1 MESVVQMMP
10 FRVLEESTSAESSGS
25 DPTNAVIFVGIS
37 LLLGIACRHV
47 LRGTRVPYSVALLV
61 LGIGLG
67 ALEYGT
73 HHGLGRIG
81 DGIRIWANIDP
92 DLLLAVFLPALLFE
106 SAFSMEIHQIK
117 RCAAQMLLLAAPG
130 VLISTFFLGAAL
142 KIAFPYNWS
151 WSTSLL
157 LGGLLSAT
165 DPVAVVALLKELG
178 ASKKLST
185 IIEGESLMND
195 GTAIVVYQ
203 LFLRMVTGWTFN
215 WGAVIKFLVQV
226 SLGAVGFGIA
236 FGIASVLW
244 LGFIFNDTVIEISLT
259 LAVSY
264 VAYFTAQQGADVS
277 GVLTVMTLGMFYSAV
292 AKTAFKGESQQSM
305 HHFWEMVSYIANT
318 LIFILSGVVIAE
330 GILGGD
336 NIFKIYDNS
345 WGYLILLYALVL
357 VSRAVV
363 VGVLYPFLQYFGY
376 GLDLKEAFILV
387 WGGLRGAVAL
397 SLSLSVK
404 RSSDGSQYISSDTGT
419 LFVFLTG
426 GVVFLTLIINGSTT
440 QFALHYLGMDKL
452 SAAKK
457 RILNYT
463 KYEMLNKAL
472 EAFGDLGDDEELG
485 PADWPTVKRYINS
498 LNDVGGEPV
507 HPHTSS
513 ENDDNVDNMHLEDIR
528 IRLLN
533 GVQAAYWEMLNEG
546 RIPQTIANLLM
557 QSVEEAIDVVS
568 HEPLCD
574 WKGLRSYVNI
584 PSYYKYLQTSF
595 VPRKL
600 VTYFTV
606 ERLESACYICAG
618 FLRAHRTARQ
628 QLNEFI
634 GESEIASLVIK
645 ESEEEGEDARKFLE
659 EVRVSFPQVLR
670 VVKTRQV
677 TYAVLN
683 HLIDYVH
690 NLEKIGILEE
700 KEMTHL
706 HDAVQTDLKRLVRN
720 PPLVKFPKI
729 RDLISVNPLLG
740 ALPPTLRETLV
751 GSTKEIMKLRGATL
765 YEEGS
770 KATKVWLISNGVVKW
785 SSKSASN
792 MHLLHPTFSH
802 GSTLGL
808 YEVLVGKSYICD
820 IITDSVALC
829 FSVDSEKILTALRS
843 DPAIEDFFWQ
853 ESALVL
859 AKVLLPQMFG
869 KTTTQDMRA
878 LVAERSTMS
887 VYIRGESFELPH
899 HSIGFLLEGFVK
911 AHGSHEGL
919 LSAPAPLLPSSWEQ
933 QNLQNTE
940 ASGVQAASFSHQSSR
955 YEVETR
961 ARVIMFDI
969 VGYLTGRG
977 LQRRSSSLLS
987 QSIDHPSMSFSR
999 ELGGLMSWPENTYKA
1014 MQHRHDVEQ
1023 TGQQETNMSTR
1034 AMQLNIFGSMI
1045 SNTRRRPRSFPGISA
1060 AKVSPSQGYK
1070 KITSHSQSYPEVRP
1084 DRTQTLVSVRSE
1096 GSTTLRKNAQVQGEN
1111 KDISIR
1117 LPSTP
1122 IEESHA
1128 REDSSDDSGGEDEHL
1143 IRIDS
1148 GRPSFPQ
1155 WITEEDKT
1163 S

>member
-1 MESVVQMMP
+1 MELIVETTP
-10 FRVLEESTSAESSGS
+10 FRVLEEPISAESSGS

-37 LLLGIACRHV
+37 LLLGIGSRHL

-67 ALEYGT
+67 AIEYGT

-117 RCAAQMLLLAAPG
+117 RCAVQMLLLAGPG
-130 VLISTFFLGAAL
+130 VLLSTFCLGAAF
-142 KIAFPYNWS
+142 KIAFPYNWT

-203 LFLRMVTGWTFN
+203 LLLRMVTGWTFN
-215 WGAVIKFLVQV
+215 WGAVIKFLVEV
-226 SLGAVGFGIA
+226 SLGAVGIGIA

-292 AKTAFKGESQQSM
+292 AKTAFKGESHQSL

-345 WGYLILLYALVL
+345 WGYLILLYVLIL

-363 VGVLYPFLQYFGY
+363 VGVLYPFLRYFGY

-404 RSSDGSQYISSDTGT
+404 RSSDGSQYISPDTGT

-440 QFALHYLGMDKL
+440 QFALHYLGMGKL

-485 PADWPTVKRYINS
+485 PADWPTVKRYITS
-498 LNDVGGEPV
+498 LNDVEGEPV

-513 ENDDNVDNMHLEDIR
+513 EYDDNVDRMHLEDIR

-557 QSVEEAIDVVS
+557 QSVEEAIDVIS
-568 HEPLCD
+568 HKPLCD

-584 PSYYKYLQTSF
+584 PNYYKFLQTSF

-606 ERLESACYICAG
+606 DRLESACYICAG
-618 FLRAHRTARQ
+618 FLRAHRIARQ

-645 ESEEEGEDARKFLE
+645 ESEEEGEDAQKFLE
-659 EVRVSFPQVLR
+659 EVRISFPQVLR

-720 PPLVKFPKI
+720 PPLVKYPKI

-740 ALPPTLRETLV
+740 ALPPTVRETLI

-770 KATKVWLISNGVVKW
+770 KPTRVWLISNGVVKW

-808 YEVLVGKSYICD
+808 YEVLVGKPYICD

-829 FSVDSEKILTALRS
+829 FSVDSERILTALRS

-853 ESALVL
+853 ESALLL
-859 AKVLLPQMFG
+859 AKVLLPQMFE
-869 KTTTQDMRA
+869 KTTMQDMRA
-878 LVAERSTMS
+878 LIAERSTMS

-899 HSIGFLLEGFVK
+899 HYIGLLLEGFVK

-919 LSAPAPLLPSSWEQ
+919 LSAPSPLLPSSWEQ
-933 QNLQNTE
+933 RSFHNIE
-940 ASGVQAASFSHQSSR
+940 ASGFHAASFSHQPYR
-955 YEVETR
+955 YQVETR
-961 ARVIMFDI
+961 ARVIMLDFARFQ
-969 VGYLTGRG
+969 TGRG
-977 LQRRSSSLLS
+977 LQRSSSLLS
-987 QSIDHPSMSFSR
+987 HSIDHPSRSFSR
-999 ELGGLMSWPENTYKA
+999 EHGGLMSWPENTYKA
-1014 MQHRHDVEQ
+1014 MQHRQDVEQ
-1023 TGQQETNMSTR
+1023 IGQQETNMSTR

-1045 SNTRRRPRSFPGISA
+1045 SNTRSRPRSFPGISA
-1060 AKVSPSQGYK
+1060 AKF
-1070 KITSHSQSYPEVRP
+1070 SHSLSYPEVRS
-1084 DRTQTLVSVRSE
+1084 DRAQTLVSARSE
-1096 GSTTLRKNAQVQGEN
+1096 GSTTLRKMAQVQGEN
-1111 KDISIR
+1111 KDNTIQH
-1117 LPSTP
+1117 PSPP
-1122 IEESHA
+1122 IEESHV

>member
-1 MESVVQMMP
+1 MELLVETRP
-10 FRVLEESTSAESSGS
+10 FRVVEESISAESSGS

-37 LLLGIACRHV
+37 LLLGIGCRHL

-117 RCAAQMLLLAAPG
+117 RCAVQMLLLAGPG

-203 LFLRMVTGWTFN
+203 LLLRMVTGWTFN
-215 WGAVIKFLVQV
+215 WGAVIKFLLQV

-292 AKTAFKGESQQSM
+292 AKTAFKGESHQSL

-345 WGYLILLYALVL
+345 WGYLILLYVLIL
-357 VSRAVV
+357 VSRVVV
-363 VGVLYPFLQYFGY
+363 VGVLYPFLRYFGY

-404 RSSDGSQYISSDTGT
+404 RSSDGSQYISPDTGT

-457 RILNYT
+457 RMLNYT

-485 PADWPTVKRYINS
+485 PADWPTVKRYITS
-498 LNDVGGEPV
+498 LNDVEGEPV

-513 ENDDNVDNMHLEDIR
+513 ENDDNVDHMHLEDIR

-546 RIPQTIANLLM
+546 RVPQTIANLLM

-568 HEPLCD
+568 HESLCD
-574 WKGLRSYVNI
+574 WKGLKSYVNI
-584 PSYYKYLQTSF
+584 PNYYKFLQTSF
-595 VPRKL
+595 VHRKL
-600 VTYFTV
+600 ITYFTV

-706 HDAVQTDLKRLVRN
+706 HDAVQTDLKKLVRN

-740 ALPPTLRETLV
+740 ALPPTVRETLI

-770 KATKVWLISNGVVKW
+770 KETRIWLISNGVVKW
-785 SSKSASN
+785 SSKSTSN
-792 MHLLHPTFSH
+792 MHLLHPSFSH

-808 YEVLVGKSYICD
+808 YEVLVGKPYICD

-829 FSVDSEKILTALRS
+829 FSVDSERILTALRS
-843 DPAIEDFFWQ
+843 DPAVEDFFWQ

-859 AKVLLPQMFG
+859 AKVLLPQMFE
-869 KTTTQDMRA
+869 TTTMQDMRT

-911 AHGSHEGL
+911 SHGSNEGL
-919 LSAPAPLLPSSWEQ
+919 LSAPAPLLPLALEEQ
-933 QNLQNTE
+933 SLHNTE
-940 ASGVQAASFSHQSSR
+940 ASGVHAASFSHQPCQ
-955 YEVETR
+955 YQVETR

-969 VGYLTGRG
+969 AGFLSGRG

-987 QSIDHPSMSFSR
+987 HSIDHPSRSFSR

-1014 MQHRHDVEQ
+1014 MQHRQDVEQ
-1023 TGQQETNMSTR
+1023 TGQQEMNMSTR

-1060 AKVSPSQGYK
+1060 AKTSHSRGYQ
-1070 KITSHSQSYPEVRP
+1070 KITSHSQSYPEVRS
-1084 DRTQTLVSVRSE
+1084 DHAQTLVSVRSE
-1096 GSTTLRKNAQVQGEN
+1096 GSTTLRKKAQVQGEN
-1111 KDISIR
+1111 KDMSIQ
-1117 LPSTP
+1117 LPSAP
-1122 IEESHA
+1122 IEESDT
-1128 REDSSDDSGGEDEHL
+1128 REYSSDDSGGEDEHL

>member
-1 MESVVQMMP
+1 MEIVETTP
-10 FRVLEESTSAESSGS
+10 FRVLEESASAESSGS

-37 LLLGIACRHV
+37 LLLGIACRHL

-61 LGIGLG
+61 LGIGIG
-67 ALEYGT
+67 AIEYGT
-73 HHGLGRIG
+73 HHGLGRVG

-117 RCAAQMLLLAAPG
+117 RCAVQMFLLAGPG
-130 VLISTFFLGAAL
+130 VVISTFCLGACL

-203 LFLRMVTGWTFN
+203 LLLRMVTGWTFN
-215 WGAVIKFLVQV
+215 WGAVIKFLVEV

-236 FGIASVLW
+236 FGLASVLW
-244 LGFIFNDTVIEISLT
+244 LGFIFNDTVIEITLT

-264 VAYFTAQQGADVS
+264 VAYFTAQQGTDVS

-292 AKTAFKGESQQSM
+292 AKTAFKGESHQSL

-330 GILGGD
+330 GILGGN

-345 WGYLILLYALVL
+345 WGYLILLYVLIL
-357 VSRAVV
+357 VSRTIV

-397 SLSLSVK
+397 SLSLSFK
-404 RSSDGSQYISSDTGT
+404 RSSDGSQYISPDTGT

-485 PADWPTVKRYINS
+485 PADWPTVKRYISS
-498 LNDVGGEPV
+498 LNDVEGEPV
-507 HPHTSS
+507 HPHTAS
-513 ENDDNVDNMHLEDIR
+513 ENDDNVDHMHLEDIR
-528 IRLLN
+528 VRLLN
-533 GVQAAYWEMLNEG
+533 GVQAAYWEMLHEG

-568 HEPLCD
+568 HTPLCD

-584 PSYYKYLQTSF
+584 PNYYKFLQTSF
-595 VPRKL
+595 APRKL

-628 QLNEFI
+628 QLDEFI
-634 GESEIASLVIK
+634 GDSEIASIVIK

-700 KEMTHL
+700 KEMAHL

-740 ALPPTLRETLV
+740 ALPPTVRERLI
-751 GSTKEIMKLRGATL
+751 GSNKEMMKLRGATL

-770 KATKVWLISNGVVKW
+770 KPTKVWLVSNGVVKW
-785 SSKSASN
+785 SSKSANN

-808 YEVLVGKSYICD
+808 YEVLVGKPYICD
-820 IITDSVALC
+820 MITESVALC
-829 FSVDSEKILTALRS
+829 FALDSERILTALRS

-859 AKVLLPQMFG
+859 AKVLLPQRFEKITM
-869 KTTTQDMRA
+869 QDMRT
-878 LVAERSTMS
+878 LVAERSSMS
-887 VYIRGESFELPH
+887 VYLRGESFEVPH

-911 AHGSHEGL
+911 AHGSHEGF
-919 LSAPAPLLPSSWEQ
+919 LSAPAPLLPLSWEQ
-933 QNLQNTE
+933 QSFHNTE
-940 ASGVQAASFSHQSSR
+940 ASASFSHQPSC
-955 YEVETR
+955 YQVETR
-961 ARVIMFDI
+961 ARVIMFDMA
-969 VGYLTGRG
+969 GFPAGRA

-987 QSIDHPSMSFSR
+987 RSVDHPSSFSR
-999 ELGGLMSWPENTYKA
+999 ELGGLMSWPENTFKA
-1014 MQHRHDVEQ
+1014 MSRRQDVEQ

-1034 AMQLNIFGSMI
+1034 AMQLSIFGSMI
-1045 SNTRRRPRSFPGISA
+1045 SNTRRRPRSFHGISA
-1060 AKVSPSQGYK
+1060 AK
-1070 KITSHSQSYPEVRP
+1070 TSHSQSFPEVRP
-1084 DRTQTLVSVRSE
+1084 DRAKTLTSVRSE
-1096 GSTTLRKNAQVQGEN
+1096 GSTTMRKKAEMQGEN

-1117 LPSTP
+1117 LPSALA
-1122 IEESHA
+1122 EESH
-1128 REDSSDDSGGEDEHL
+1128 RQDYSSDDSGGEDEHL
-1143 IRIDS
+1143 VRIDS

-1155 WITEEDKT
+1155 WITEEAKT
-1163 S
+1163 SPAD

>member
-1 MESVVQMMP
+1 MESIVLTTP
-10 FRVLEESTSAESSGS
+10 FRVLEEESTSAESSGS

-37 LLLGIACRHV
+37 LLLGIACRHL

-81 DGIRIWANIDP
+81 DSIRIWANIDP

-117 RCAAQMLLLAAPG
+117 RCAVQMVLLAGPG
-130 VLISTFFLGAAL
+130 VLISTVCLGAAL
-142 KIAFPYNWS
+142 KIVFPYNWS

-203 LFLRMVTGWTFN
+203 LLFRMVTGWTFN
-215 WGAVIKFLVQV
+215 WGGVIKFLVQV
-226 SLGAVGFGIA
+226 SLGAVGVGIA

-264 VAYFTAQQGADVS
+264 VAYFTAQQGADIS

-292 AKTAFKGESQQSM
+292 AKTAFKGESQQSL

-330 GILGGD
+330 GILSGD
-336 NIFKIYDNS
+336 NIFKIYDNL
-345 WGYLILLYALVL
+345 WGYLILLYVLIL

-363 VGVLYPFLQYFGY
+363 VGVLYPFLRYFGY

-404 RSSDGSQYISSDTGT
+404 RFSDGSRYISSDTGT

-440 QFALHYLGMDKL
+440 QFALNFLGMDKL

-485 PADWPTVKRYINS
+485 PADWPTVKRYITS
-498 LNDVGGEPV
+498 LNDVGVERM

-513 ENDDNVDNMHLEDIR
+513 ENDGNVDHMHLKDIR

-568 HEPLCD
+568 HESLCD

-584 PSYYKYLQTSF
+584 PSYYKFLQTSF
-595 VPRKL
+595 FPRKL
-600 VTYFTV
+600 VTYFSV

-618 FLRAHRTARQ
+618 FLRAHRTARH

-720 PPLVKFPKI
+720 PPLVKIPKI

-740 ALPPTLRETLV
+740 ALPPTVRETLI
-751 GSTKEIMKLRGATL
+751 GSTKEVMKLRGVTL

-770 KATKVWLISNGVVKW
+770 KPTRVWLISNGVVKW

-808 YEVLVGKSYICD
+808 YEVLVGKPYICD
-820 IITDSVALC
+820 IVTDSVALC
-829 FSVDSEKILTALRS
+829 FSVDSERILTALRS

-859 AKVLLPQMFG
+859 AKVLLPQMFE
-869 KTTTQDMRA
+869 KTTMQDMRA

-899 HSIGFLLEGFVK
+899 HSIGILLEGFAK

-933 QNLQNTE
+933 QSFHNIE
-940 ASGVQAASFSHQSSR
+940 ASASFSHQPSR
-955 YEVETR
+955 YQVETR
-961 ARVIMFDI
+961 TRVIMFDI
-969 VGYLTGRG
+969 AGFLTGRG

-987 QSIDHPSMSFSR
+987 HSIDHLSRSFSR
-999 ELGGLMSWPENTYKA
+999 EHGGLMSWPENTYKA
-1014 MQHRHDVEQ
+1014 MQHREEVEQ
-1023 TGQQETNMSTR
+1023 NGQQETNMSTR

-1060 AKVSPSQGYK
+1060 AKTSHIQGYRK
-1070 KITSHSQSYPEVRP
+1070 TTSHSQSYPEVRS
-1084 DRTQTLVSVRSE
+1084 DRAQPLLSVRSE
-1096 GSTTLRKNAQVQGEN
+1096 GSTTLLKKAQVQGEN
-1111 KDISIR
+1111 KDISIQV
-1117 LPSTP
+1117 PSAP
-1122 IEESHA
+1122 IKESHA

-1163 S
+1163 TS

>member
-1 MESVVQMMP
+1 MGSIVQMVP
-10 FRVLEESTSAESSGS
+10 FRVLEESNSAESSGS

-106 SAFSMEIHQIK
+106 SSFSMEIHQIK

-130 VLISTFFLGAAL
+130 VLISTFCLGAAL
-142 KIAFPYNWS
+142 KIVFPYNWS

-203 LFLRMVTGWTFN
+203 LFFRMVTGWTFN

-292 AKTAFKGESQQSM
+292 AKTAFKGDSQRSL

-336 NIFKIYDNS
+336 NIFKIYDNL
-345 WGYLILLYALVL
+345 WGYLILLYVLIL
-357 VSRAVV
+357 VSRTVV
-363 VGVLYPFLQYFGY
+363 VGVLYPFLRYFGY

-440 QFALHYLGMDKL
+440 QFALHFLRMDKL

-463 KYEMLNKAL
+463 KYEMLNRAL

-485 PADWPTVKRYINS
+485 PADWPTVKRYITS
-498 LNDVGGEPV
+498 LNDVGV
-507 HPHTSS
+507 
-513 ENDDNVDNMHLEDIR
+513 NQCILILHLKMMIMWT
-528 IRLLN
+528 IC
-533 GVQAAYWEMLNEG
+533 VQAAYWEMLNEG

-584 PSYYKYLQTSF
+584 PNYYKFLKTSV
-595 VPRKL
+595 VPQKL

-700 KEMTHL
+700 KEMAHL

-740 ALPPTLRETLV
+740 ALPPTVRETLI

-770 KATKVWLISNGVVKW
+770 KPTRVWLISSGVVKW

-792 MHLLHPTFSH
+792 IHLLHPTFSH
-802 GSTLGL
+802 GGTLGL
-808 YEVLVGKSYICD
+808 YEVLVGKPYICN

-829 FSVDSEKILTALRS
+829 FSIDSERILTALRS

-853 ESALVL
+853 ESALAL
-859 AKVLLPQMFG
+859 AKVLLPQMFE
-869 KTTTQDMRA
+869 KTTMQDMRA

-911 AHGSHEGL
+911 TNGSHEGL
-919 LSAPAPLLPSSWEQ
+919 LSAPAPLLSSSLEQ

-940 ASGVQAASFSHQSSR
+940 ASGVHAAIFSHQSSS

-961 ARVIMFDI
+961 SRVIMFDI
-969 VGYLTGRG
+969 AGFLTGRG
-977 LQRRSSSLLS
+977 LQRRSSSLLAH
-987 QSIDHPSMSFSR
+987 SIDHPSRSFSR
-999 ELGGLMSWPENTYKA
+999 ELGGLMSWPENTYKG
-1014 MQHRHDVEQ
+1014 MQHRQDVEQ
-1023 TGQQETNMSTR
+1023 NGQQEINMSAR

-1045 SNTRRRPRSFPGISA
+1045 SNSRRRPRSFPGISA
-1060 AKVSPSQGYK
+1060 AN
-1070 KITSHSQSYPEVRP
+1070 ISHSQSYPEVRSNGV
-1084 DRTQTLVSVRSE
+1084 QTLVSVRSE
-1096 GSTTLRKNAQVQGEN
+1096 GSTTLRKNGQVQGEN
-1111 KDISIR
+1111 KDISVR
-1117 LPSTP
+1117 LPRAP
-1122 IEESHA
+1122 IEESRA

-1148 GRPSFPQ
+1148 GKPSFPQ

>member
-1 MESVVQMMP
+1 MMESIVPTTP
-10 FRVLEESTSAESSGS
+10 FRVMEESTAVESSGS
-25 DPTNAVIFVGIS
+25 DPTNSVIFVGIS

-81 DGIRIWANIDP
+81 DGIRIWANINP

-117 RCAAQMLLLAAPG
+117 RCAAQMILLAGPG
-130 VLISTFFLGAAL
+130 VVFSTFLLGASL

-178 ASKKLST
+178 ASKKLGT

-203 LFLRMVTGWTFN
+203 LLLRMVTGWTFN
-215 WGAVIKFLVQV
+215 WGAVFKFLVQV
-226 SLGAVGFGIA
+226 SLGAVGVGIA
-236 FGIASVLW
+236 FGFASVLW

-264 VAYFTAQQGADVS
+264 VSYFTAQQGADIS

-292 AKTAFKGESQQSM
+292 AKTAFKGESQQSL

-336 NIFKIYDNS
+336 DIFKIYDNS
-345 WGYLILLYALVL
+345 WGYLILLYVL
-357 VSRAVV
+357 IIVSRAVV
-363 VGVLYPFLQYFGY
+363 VGVLYPFLRYFGY
-376 GLDLKEAFILV
+376 GLDWKEAFILV

-440 QFALHYLGMDKL
+440 QFALHFLGMDKL

-463 KYEMLNKAL
+463 KHEMLNKAL

-485 PADWPTVKRYINS
+485 PTDWPTVKRYITS

-513 ENDDNVDNMHLEDIR
+513 ENGDNVDHMHLKDIR
-528 IRLLN
+528 VRLLN

-557 QSVEEAIDVVS
+557 LSVEEAIDVVS

-574 WKGLRSYVNI
+574 WKGLRSYVHI
-584 PSYYKYLQTSF
+584 PNYYKFLQTSF

-600 VTYFTV
+600 VTYFSV

-720 PPLVKFPKI
+720 PPLVKFPKV

-740 ALPPTLRETLV
+740 ALPPSVRETLI

-765 YEEGS
+765 YEDGAR
-770 KATKVWLISNGVVKW
+770 ATKVWLISNGVVKW

-792 MHLLHPTFSH
+792 THLLHPTFSH

-808 YEVLVGKSYICD
+808 YEVLVGKPYICD

-829 FSVDSEKILTALRS
+829 FSVDSERIFTAFRS

-859 AKVLLPQMFG
+859 AKVLLPQTFE
-869 KTTTQDMRA
+869 KTTMQDMRA
-878 LVAERSTMS
+878 LVAERSTTS

-899 HSIGFLLEGFVK
+899 YSIGFLLEGFVNI
-911 AHGSHEGL
+911 HGSHEGL

-933 QNLQNTE
+933 QSFHNTE
-940 ASGVQAASFSHQSSR
+940 TSGVNVASFSHQPSR
-955 YEVETR
+955 YQVETR
-961 ARVIMFDI
+961 ARVIIFD
-969 VGYLTGRG
+969 VAGFQTGRG
-977 LQRRSSSLLS
+977 LPRRSSSLLS
-987 QSIDHPSMSFSR
+987 HSMDHSSRSFSR
-999 ELGGLMSWPENTYKA
+999 ELGGLMSWPENTCKA
-1014 MQHRHDVEQ
+1014 MQRRHDGEQ
-1023 TGQQETNMSTR
+1023 AGQQETNMSTR

-1045 SNTRRRPRSFPGISA
+1045 SNTRRRPRSFPGIGA
-1060 AKVSPSQGYK
+1060 VK
-1070 KITSHSQSYPEVRP
+1070 TSHSQSYPEVRS
-1084 DRTQTLVSVRSE
+1084 DRAQTLVSVRSE
-1096 GSTTLRKNAQVQGEN
+1096 GSTTLRQKGQVQGDQN
-1111 KDISIR
+1111 KDISIH
-1117 LPSTP
+1117 LPSAPT
-1122 IEESHA
+1122 EETHA
-1128 REDSSDDSGGEDEHL
+1128 IEDSSDDSGGEDEHL

-1155 WITEEDKT
+1155 WITEEDKA

>member
-1 MESVVQMMP
+1 MESIVLTTP
-10 FRVLEESTSAESSGS
+10 RVLEENATSS

-61 LGIGLG
+61 IGIGIG
-67 ALEYGT
+67 AIEYGT
-73 HHGLGRIG
+73 HHGLGRVG
-81 DGIRIWANIDP
+81 DGIRIWNDIDP

-106 SAFSMEIHQIK
+106 SAFSMEVHQIK
-117 RCAAQMLLLAAPG
+117 RCAVQMLLLAGPG
-130 VLISTFFLGAAL
+130 VLISTFCLGAAL
-142 KIAFPYNWS
+142 KVIFPYNWN

-203 LFLRMVTGWTFN
+203 LLLRMVTGWHFN

-226 SLGAVGFGIA
+226 SLGAVGVGIA

-292 AKTAFKGESQQSM
+292 AKTAFKGESQQSL
-305 HHFWEMVSYIANT
+305 HHFWEMISYIANT

-345 WGYLILLYALVL
+345 WGYLILLYVLIL
-357 VSRAVV
+357 VSRTVV
-363 VGVLYPFLQYFGY
+363 VGVLFPFLRYFGY
-376 GLDLKEAFILV
+376 GLDLKEASILV

-397 SLSLSVK
+397 SLALSVK

-440 QFALHYLGMDKL
+440 QFALHFLGMDKL

-485 PADWPTVKRYINS
+485 PADWPTVKRYITC
-498 LNDVGGEPV
+498 LDDVGGEPV
-507 HPHTSS
+507 HPHTAD
-513 ENDDNVDNMHLEDIR
+513 EDDDNVDHMHLKDIR

-546 RIPQTIANLLM
+546 RIPQTTANLLM
-557 QSVEEAIDVVS
+557 QSVEEAVDVVS

-584 PSYYKYLQTSF
+584 PNYYKFLQTSV
-595 VPRKL
+595 VPQKL
-600 VTYFTV
+600 VTYFSV

-628 QLNEFI
+628 QLDEFI

-645 ESEEEGEDARKFLE
+645 ESEDEGEDARKFLE

-700 KEMTHL
+700 KEMIHL

-720 PPLVKFPKI
+720 PPLVKVPKI

-740 ALPPTLRETLV
+740 ALPPTVRETLL
-751 GSTKEIMKLRGATL
+751 GSTKEIMKLRGTTL
-765 YEEGS
+765 YKEGS
-770 KATKVWLISNGVVKW
+770 KPNKIWLISNGVVKW

-792 MHLLHPTFSH
+792 KHLLHPTFSH

-808 YEVLVGKSYICD
+808 YEVLVGKPYICD

-829 FSVDSEKILTALRS
+829 FSVDSERILSALRS

-859 AKVLLPQMFG
+859 TKVLLPQMFE
-869 KTTTQDMRA
+869 KTTMQDMRA

-887 VYIRGESFELPH
+887 VYIRGETFELPH

-911 AHGSHEGL
+911 AHGSQEGL

-933 QNLQNTE
+933 QSFHNTQSFRNTE
-940 ASGVQAASFSHQSSR
+940 TSGVHGVSFSHQPSW
-955 YEVETR
+955 YQVETR

-969 VGYLTGRG
+969 AGFLTGGRG
-977 LQRRSSSLLS
+977 LQRRTSSLLS
-987 QSIDHPSMSFSR
+987 HTIDHPAKSFRVEHS
-999 ELGGLMSWPENTYKA
+999 GLMSWPENTWKA
-1014 MQHRHDVEQ
+1014 MQHKQDVEQ
-1023 TGQQETNMSTR
+1023 AGQQESDMSTR

-1045 SNTRRRPRSFPGISA
+1045 NNTRSHARSFPRIDVANA
-1060 AKVSPSQGYK
+1060 ANA
-1070 KITSHSQSYPEVRP
+1070 SHSQSYPEVPSNRG
-1084 DRTQTLVSVRSE
+1084 RLLTSVKSE
-1096 GSTTLRKNAQVQGEN
+1096 GSNTLRKKAQVQGEN
-1111 KDISIR
+1111 KDISIQ
-1117 LPSTP
+1117 LPPSGP
-1122 IEESHA
+1122 IEESRA

-1155 WITEEDKT
+1155 LFTEEDKT

>member
-1 MESVVQMMP
+1 MVEMVP
-10 FRVLEESTSAESSGS
+10 FRVLEESTSSAESSGS

-37 LLLGIACRHV
+37 FLLLGIACRHV
-47 LRGTRVPYSVALLV
+47 LRGTRVPYSVDLLV
-61 LGIGLG
+61 LCI
-67 ALEYGT
+67 EYGT

-81 DGIRIWANIDP
+81 DGIRIWANINP
-92 DLLLAVFLPALLFE
+92 DLLLAIFLPALLFE
-106 SAFSMEIHQIK
+106 SIFSMEIHQIK
-117 RCAAQMLLLAAPG
+117 KCVAQMILLAAPG
-130 VLISTFFLGAAL
+130 VLISTFGLGAAL

-151 WSTSLL
+151 WSTLLL
-157 LGGLLSAT
+157 LGGLLSVT

-185 IIEGESLMND
+185 IIEGETLMND
-195 GTAIVVYQ
+195 GTTIVVYQ

-226 SLGAVGFGIA
+226 SLGAR
-236 FGIASVLW
+236 LW
-244 LGFIFNDTVIEISLT
+244 HCFWNSFCFMAGVHFQYTVIEISLT
-259 LAVSY
+259 LA
-264 VAYFTAQQGADVS
+264 AQQGADVS

-292 AKTAFKGESQQSM
+292 AKTAFMGESQQSL

-318 LIFILSGVVIAE
+318 LTFILSGVGIAE

-345 WGYLILLYALVL
+345 WGYLILLYVL
-357 VSRAVV
+357 GLCLASRCRLV

-404 RSSDGSQYISSDTGT
+404 LTMCRCFLQGLSFLNFCNNFLPMLLFLKLFLLGCFQRSTDGSQYIASDTGT

-440 QFALHYLGMDKL
+440 QFTLHFLGMDKL

-463 KYEMLNKAL
+463 KNEMLNKAL
-472 EAFGDLGDDEELG
+472 ETFGDLGDDEELG
-485 PADWPTVKRYINS
+485 PADCSTVKRYITS
-498 LNDVGGEPV
+498 LSDVGGEPM

-513 ENDDNVDNMHLEDIR
+513 ENDDNVNNMHLEDIR

-533 GVQAAYWEMLNEG
+533 AAYWDMLNEA

-574 WKGLRSYVNI
+574 WRGLRSYDNI
-584 PSYYKYLQTSF
+584 PSYYKFLQTSF

-618 FLRAHRTARQ
+618 FLRVHRTARQ

-634 GESEIASLVIK
+634 VGSFLCK
-645 ESEEEGEDARKFLE
+645 QLRLLE
-659 EVRVSFPQVLR
+659 EARVSFPQVLQ
-670 VVKTRQV
+670 VVKTRQG
-677 TYAVLN
+677 TYAVFN

-690 NLEKIGILEE
+690 NLEKIGLLEE

-706 HDAVQTDLKRLVRN
+706 HDTVQTDLKRLVRN

-729 RDLISVNPLLG
+729 CDLISVNPLLG
-740 ALPPTLRETLV
+740 ALPPTLRESLI

-770 KATKVWLISNGVVKW
+770 KPTRVWLISTGVVKW
-785 SSKSASN
+785 LSKRASN
-792 MHLLHPTFSH
+792 VHLLNPTFSH
-802 GSTLGL
+802 GSTLSL
-808 YEVLVGKSYICD
+808 YEMLVGKPYICD
-820 IITDSVALC
+820 IITDSMALC
-829 FSVDSEKILTALRS
+829 FSVDSERILTALRS
-843 DPAIEDFFWQ
+843 DPARGDFFWQ

-869 KTTTQDMRA
+869 NTTMQDMRA
-878 LVAERSTMS
+878 LVAERSTMN
-887 VYIRGESFELPH
+887 VYIRGESSELPH

-911 AHGSHEGL
+911 THGSHEGL
-919 LSAPAPLLPSSWEQ
+919 LSAPAPLLPSTFEQ
-933 QNLQNTE
+933 QKLQNAE
-940 ASGVQAASFSHQSSR
+940 ASGVHAASFSHQSSR
-955 YEVETR
+955 YEVETM

-969 VGYLTGRG
+969 AGFPTGRG

-987 QSIDHPSMSFSR
+987 HSIIPQ
-999 ELGGLMSWPENTYKA
+999 GL
-1014 MQHRHDVEQ
+1014 
-1023 TGQQETNMSTR
+1023 
-1034 AMQLNIFGSMI
+1034 LI

-1060 AKVSPSQGYK
+1060 AKVSPSQ
-1070 KITSHSQSYPEVRP
+1070 R
-1084 DRTQTLVSVRSE
+1084 
-1096 GSTTLRKNAQVQGEN
+1096 STTMRKNAQVQGGN
-1111 KDISIR
+1111 KDNSIP
-1117 LPSTP
+1117 LPSAP